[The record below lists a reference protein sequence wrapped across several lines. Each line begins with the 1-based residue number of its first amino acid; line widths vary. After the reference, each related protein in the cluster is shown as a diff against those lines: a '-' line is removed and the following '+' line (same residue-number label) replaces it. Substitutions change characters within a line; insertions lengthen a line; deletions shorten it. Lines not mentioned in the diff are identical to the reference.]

1 MRRVTLY
8 TRPGCHLCHDVREDL
23 RLLEAEL
30 DISVVE
36 VDISTDERL
45 QQLYQHLIPVLD
57 IENGPL
63 LTPPLA
69 LPAIRAA
76 LLV

>member
-8 TRPGCHLCHDVREDL
+8 GRAGCHLCHDAREDL
-23 RLLEAEL
+23 RLLEGEL
-30 DISVVE
+30 DLDVVE

-45 QQLYQHLIPVLD
+45 VELYEFLIPVLE

-63 LTPPLA
+63 LTAPLTLSA
-69 LPAIRAA
+69 MRAA
-76 LLV
+76 LQA